1 MLTPVKS
8 SVSLNN
14 PLRRSIKFELKMIS
28 NLFNNLAKKVYSYPY
43 KVLKLG
49 T

>member
-8 SVSLNN
+8 SVRLNN
-14 PLRRSIKFELKMIS
+14 PLRRSIKFEFKMIS
-28 NLFNNLAKKVYSYPY
+28 NLFKILAKKVYSYPY
-43 KVLKLG
+43 KVLKLE